1 MYDKYDMSRWLE
13 HTPRRKT
20 TRKVH
25 ARGIVKKALFSE
37 SVAKAYCISV
47 RLPNFTNVMHRPRE
61 WVRLS
66 CSTTFVKFGLSFRLH
81 FGGGSPIQI
90 SLAAL
95 SDNIALCVN
104 RKIRRFLIGGDKYS
118 VCAASG
124 GALPI
129 SNFENVASRTYVVS
143 HRGGGKNSACAR
155 KL

>member
-1 MYDKYDMSRWLE
+1 MLAYERLSTIDGSHQPRWLE

-25 ARGIVKKALFSE
+25 ARRIVKKALFSE
-37 SVAKAYCISV
+37 YVAKAYCISV

-104 RKIRRFLIGGDKYS
+104 RKIRRFLIGGDQYS
-118 VCAASG
+118 VCAVYG
-124 GALPI
+124 WLCRGAYLLAVSKILPV
-129 SNFENVASRTYVVS
+129 ERT
-143 HRGGGKNSACAR
+143 
-155 KL
+155 